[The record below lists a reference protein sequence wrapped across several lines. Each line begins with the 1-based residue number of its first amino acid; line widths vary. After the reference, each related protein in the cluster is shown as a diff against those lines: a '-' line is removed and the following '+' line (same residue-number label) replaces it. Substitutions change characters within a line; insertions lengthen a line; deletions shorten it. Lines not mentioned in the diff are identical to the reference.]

1 MTLRSWVMAEA
12 RKERRE
18 PVEAGPASSLVQT
31 VLERRKNQVVSP
43 EMCCYCFDVLI
54 GHLNGGHSHKTA
66 YYIPNDEL

>member
-1 MTLRSWVMAEA
+1 MAEA

-18 PVEAGPASSLVQT
+18 PVEAGPASTLAQP

-54 GHLNGGHSHKTA
+54 GHLNGGHSHKTS
-66 YYIPNDEL
+66 YCIPNDEL